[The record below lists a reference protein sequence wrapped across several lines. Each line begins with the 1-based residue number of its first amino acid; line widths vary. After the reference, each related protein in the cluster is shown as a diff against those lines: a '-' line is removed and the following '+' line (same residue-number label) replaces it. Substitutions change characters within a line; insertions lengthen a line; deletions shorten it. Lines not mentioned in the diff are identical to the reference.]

1 MPHNNFEHTPVNLR
15 KGIKITKE
23 IRELYKNRDT
33 SRDDDPD
40 YHKPLSPDQWAKSMS
55 RDEYWRPVKKQT
67 TIRLD
72 ADILEWLKSKGQG
85 HLTRIN
91 EILRRT
97 MTEEMNQKTHS
108 APS

>member
-1 MPHNNFEHTPVNLR
+1 MPLNSHNSEHTPVKDR
-15 KGIKITKE
+15 KGIRITDE

-33 SRDDDPD
+33 SRDSDPD
-40 YHKPLSPDQWAKSMS
+40 YHKPLSPEKWATAMR
-55 RDEYWRPVKKQT
+55 RDELFRPVKKQT

-91 EILRRT
+91 EILRRS
-97 MTEEMNQKTHS
+97 MTEEMKQGNSK
-108 APS
+108 